1 MEVFVSLIA
10 EKYFTW
16 IRDILDVAIVSY
28 FVYRALILIQG
39 TRAVQLIRG
48 LLLLFFTYILVNN
61 VLQLRTMTWIMQN
74 GTTFVLFS
82 LPIIFQPELRRMLAL
97 LGKDSL
103 VGENNFFKGKELFDY
118 VNVIT
123 TAAKNLSNKKIG
135 ALIIIE
141 RQTGLNEFIESG
153 MAVDA
158 ELSSEI
164 LETIF
169 HTGTPLHDGAVIIRN
184 NRVVSASVLLPLSEN
199 IKPIRGRHH
208 LGTRHRAG
216 LGLAETSDA
225 FCIIVSEETGD
236 ITVALQSKLH
246 RHLSEEAL
254 EKMLLDSI
262 QTKEK
267 DPKNTI
273 KENLKNISDK
283 VKTKALNT
291 EKMLEKSVEN
301 TNQSKERSQNILL
314 KGTSFLIAFIVM
326 FFLSKNTIYSISEKT
341 YILPLQVKYSEKV
354 LKSKKKIE
362 INPNYIKLRIAG
374 DKNNLDNIKPDEVS
388 VFVNIDKI
396 DNNQKVSVS
405 VSVPTDVIIK
415 EVYPKDVSINYIN

>member
-1 MEVFVSLIA
+1 MEIFVSLIA

-16 IRDILDVAIVSY
+16 VRDILDVAIVSY
-28 FVYRALILIQG
+28 FIYRALILIQG

-61 VLQLRTMTWIMQN
+61 ILQLRTMTWIMQN

-103 VGENNFFKGKELFDY
+103 VGENNFFKGKDLFNY

-153 MAVDA
+153 MTIDA

-169 HTGTPLHDGAVIIRN
+169 YTGTPLHDGAVIIRN
-184 NRVVSASVLLPLSEN
+184 NRLVSASVLLPLSEN

-216 LGLAETSDA
+216 LGLSETSDA

-236 ITVALQSKLH
+236 ITVALHSKLH
-246 RHLSEEAL
+246 RHLTEEAL

-267 DPKNTI
+267 EPRQSI
-273 KENLKNISDK
+273 KENLKNIGNK
-283 VKTKALNT
+283 VKTKALNAETIIKKT
-291 EKMLEKSVEN
+291 EAPKK
-301 TNQSKERSQNILL
+301 TSQTFLL
-314 KGTSFLIAFIVM
+314 KGTSFLIAFLVM
-326 FFLSKNTIYSISEKT
+326 VFLSKNTLYTISEKT
-341 YILPLQVKYSEKV
+341 YMLPLHIKYSENV
-354 LKSKKKIE
+354 QKSKKKFQVT
-362 INPNYIKLRIAG
+362 PNYIKLRVSG
-374 DKNNLDNIKPDEVS
+374 DKSNLDNLKTDELN
-388 VFVNIDKI
+388 VFVSIDKI
-396 DNNQKVSVS
+396 DNNKKVSVN
-405 VSVPTDVIIK
+405 VSVPTDVTIK
-415 EVYPKDVSINYIN
+415 EVYPRDVLINCIDKGE